1 MNTPNRAKTILWLTD
16 EDLEMAGVDPN
27 TISDEMF
34 DTIVDYMA
42 EYVDANFSD
51 ALHNGLEYY
60 DIETNPK

>member
-16 EDLEMAGVDPN
+16 EDLELAGVDPN

-34 DTIVDYMA
+34 DTLVDYMA
-42 EYVDANFSD
+42 EYVDGNFSD

-60 DIETNPK
+60 DIETNPQ